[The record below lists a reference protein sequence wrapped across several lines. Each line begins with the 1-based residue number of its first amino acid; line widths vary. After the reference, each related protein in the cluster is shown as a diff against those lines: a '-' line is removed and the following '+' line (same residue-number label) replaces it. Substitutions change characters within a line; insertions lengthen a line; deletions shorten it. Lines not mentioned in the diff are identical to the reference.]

1 MKMAQQKGLEE
12 LEDEREGEGDG
23 EESEKKREKEE
34 NGRNASLSPPP
45 IPLSREILLSV
56 FMCVC
61 NGWTVKWC
69 PPSCGR
75 SQPYE
80 YIVARFLKVVAN
92 LHRPSEFLCIIS
104 YTQGRKLKRLQR
116 KHRNNSDSRL
126 QPKEG
131 LRK

>member
-12 LEDEREGEGDG
+12 WEDGREEEGEREGGGGG

-45 IPLSREILLSV
+45 LPLSRKILLSSL
-56 FMCVC
+56 CVC

-69 PPSCGR
+69 PTPPSCGR

-80 YIVARFLKVVAN
+80 
-92 LHRPSEFLCIIS
+92 
-104 YTQGRKLKRLQR
+104 
-116 KHRNNSDSRL
+116 
-126 QPKEG
+126 
-131 LRK
+131 